1 MSQIVLLTVQSVL
14 NLADS
19 FIDNVLHTACR
30 NAKERGSKVLEIR
43 DIQLVLERT
52 YNIRIP
58 GYSSDELRTVRKV
71 QPSVQWITKMSVIQ
85 AAKVTSGSKND
96 S

>member
-1 MSQIVLLTVQSVL
+1 M
-14 NLADS
+14 
-19 FIDNVLHTACR
+19 DNILHTACR
-30 NAKERGSKVLEIR
+30 IAKERGSKVLEIR

-58 GYSSDELRTVRKV
+58 GYSSDELRTVRKI
-71 QPSVQWITKMSVIQ
+71 QPSLAWVNKMSAVQ
-85 AAKVTSGSKND
+85 AAKVMPAKND